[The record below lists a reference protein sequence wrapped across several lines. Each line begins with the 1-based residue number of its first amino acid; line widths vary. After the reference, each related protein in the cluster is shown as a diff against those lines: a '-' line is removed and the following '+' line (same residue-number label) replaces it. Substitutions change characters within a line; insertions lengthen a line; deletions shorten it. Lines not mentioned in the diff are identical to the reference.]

1 MVFSIGLLEDVSVVL
16 EVFMAFAGCKESRVF
31 LTGRSIREKRPFR
44 IQKDRKSDVPLF
56 IRTSSLSDRALN
68 SSAAFLTDSRE
79 DKSNCRNVTLALG
92 LPFLI
97 SAIADSALD
106 GFRAAR

>member
-1 MVFSIGLLEDVSVVL
+1 
-16 EVFMAFAGCKESRVF
+16 MAFARCKGSRVF
-31 LTGRSIREKRPFR
+31 FNRSLNRRKATFR
-44 IQKDRKSDVPLF
+44 IQKGPQSNIPLF
-56 IRTSSLSDRALN
+56 MRTSSLSDCALN

-79 DKSNCRNVTLALG
+79 DKSNCRNVTLASG

-97 SAIADSALD
+97 SAMADSALD